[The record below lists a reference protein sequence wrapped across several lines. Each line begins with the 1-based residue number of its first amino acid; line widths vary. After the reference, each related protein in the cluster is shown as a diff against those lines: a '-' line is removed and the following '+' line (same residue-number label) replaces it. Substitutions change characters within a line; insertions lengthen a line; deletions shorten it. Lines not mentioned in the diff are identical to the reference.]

1 MANYSITP
9 YYSGRGYYDVTGAD
23 GNKYIYVPKEFVEKG
38 FVSGGTQW
46 VNDNFLNQ
54 DLLSKSSAFKLDNAD
69 AITGA
74 AKSLYSDPTNG
85 YVWKYSDLYPYTND
99 FSFGGYGISAD
110 FPAIQ
115 GLGSANGRPVYV
127 TSAASG
133 QDQTVYT
140 GGGNFD
146 NTRIE
151 RTGGGGLFGG
161 FLGQVFNPI
170 LSGISG
176 IVGGVSGAVAGLG
189 QGVSDAI
196 HGVGTTVAKSPL
208 LNTAAVIALTPYV
221 GPVGAA
227 ALVSA
232 NAGASPENIVKNM
245 ILAGVSVGVA
255 QQVAPGI
262 SEMVGGGNAGAI
274 AGQAASSAT
283 TAALTGRDPIQA
295 ALNAT
300 ISGGVSVGTGE
311 ILKDVEGF
319 QDLTPAQQKA
329 VATVV
334 SAELQG
340 KDPTAA
346 LISQALEVGR
356 QTVRDTL
363 NTKIDEADFGTNQG
377 AVNKVAEMEAK
388 EKEAEAQRQEQAKQE
403 ALAEEARQQAAAL
416 EAQRQTEAEAARQEA
431 LAEEAKRSQ
440 ELQAQQE
447 ADAAKAAEEKRLAE
461 EENIKKIEAA
471 RTEQPDTKT
480 STEPPPAVDES
491 YLSNLSPADLERYK
505 AMQAGL
511 DTVPEPKPQDL
522 GVTQENID
530 SYEKTQQENAAAGGW
545 PAGYKANEDGTATM
559 VHDDGSTVTID
570 DKNNIVYTTE
580 APAGNLISDP
590 ATQTPQTGGSTVKA
604 PSGTTKATDQLFSS
618 MPTAQK
624 SVVMDMAS
632 SGTPL
637 AQAVTAA
644 SAFTPVGIK
653 TTGDV
658 GASKFEGPLD
668 TFLKMVKESDY
679 AKKPTEAQNQK
690 EPAVQQDLLS
700 QPSNYFSYGQ
710 PTEIDQLISGE
721 APNFTAKAGG
731 LAVPMMAA
739 GGNTRYGKY
748 AGGGLNVVNHSGK
761 ARLDFRKGDA
771 VTGPGDGQSDD
782 IPAMLADGEFVFPAD
797 VVAALGNGSTKA
809 GSDKLYDMMHSIREY
824 HRAAKPKDLPPPAK
838 KSPLDY
844 LKSSKARR

>member
-1 MANYSITP
+1 MADYSITP
-9 YYSGRGYYDVTGAD
+9 YFSGRGYYDITGAD

-38 FVSGGTQW
+38 FVAGGTQW
-46 VNDNFLNQ
+46 VNDNFLNP
-54 DLLSKSSAFKLDNAD
+54 DLLSKSSEFKLENAD

-85 YVWKYSDLYPYTND
+85 YVWKYDDLIPYANG
-99 FSFGGYGISAD
+99 FSFGGYGISPD

-127 TSAASG
+127 TSAAPG
-133 QDQTVYT
+133 QDQTVYR

-146 NTRIE
+146 HTRVE
-151 RTGGGGLFGG
+151 RTSGGGGLFGG

-170 LSGISG
+170 VSGISG
-176 IVGGVSGAVAGLG
+176 IVGGVSDAVKGLG

-196 HGVGTTVAKSPL
+196 HGVGTTIAKNPVLS
-208 LNTAAVIALTPYV
+208 TAAVVVLSKYI
-221 GPVGAA
+221 GPQAAA

-232 NAGASPENIVKNM
+232 NAGAPPEIIARNM
-245 ILAGVSVGVA
+245 VLAGVAADVA
-255 QQVAPGI
+255 QSVAPEVSQMTG
-262 SEMVGGGNAGAI
+262 SGNVGAV
-274 AGQAASSAT
+274 AGQAAGSAT

-300 ISGGVSVGTGE
+300 ITSGVSVGTGE

-334 SAELQG
+334 SSQLQG

-363 NTKIDEADFGTNQG
+363 NTKIDEADFGVNQG
-377 AVNKVAEMEAK
+377 TVDKLAELQARE
-388 EKEAEAQRQEQAKQE
+388 EEAED
-403 ALAEEARQQAAAL
+403 
-416 EAQRQTEAEAARQEA
+416 AARA
-431 LAEEAKRSQ
+431 AEAKR
-440 ELQAQQE
+440 L
-447 ADAAKAAEEKRLAE
+447 AD
-461 EENIKKIEAA
+461 EENVRQIEAA
-471 RTEQPDTKT
+471 RAEQGATNTPTNI
-480 STEPPPAVDES
+480 EAPPVVDES
-491 YLSNLSPADLERYK
+491 YLSKLSPADLERYK
-505 AMQAGL
+505 AMQAGIE
-511 DTVPEPKPQDL
+511 TVPDIKPQDL
-522 GVTQENID
+522 GIPQESID
-530 SYEKTQQENAAAGGW
+530 SYEKTQQENADAGKLPSQW
-545 PAGYKANEDGTATM
+545 VTNQDGSGTSTM
-559 VHDDGSTVTID
+559 VHDDGSTTTID
-570 DKNNIVYTTE
+570 DKGDIVYTTE

-624 SVVMDMAS
+624 SVVMNMAN

-637 AQAVTAA
+637 AEAVTAA

-653 TTGDV
+653 TSTDAG
-658 GASKFEGPLD
+658 GSKFEGPLD

-679 AKKPTEAQNQK
+679 SKKPVEAQNQQG
-690 EPAVQQDLLS
+690 PNVQQDFLS

-721 APNFTAKAGG
+721 VPNFTAKEGG

-809 GSDKLYDMMHSIREY
+809 GSDKLYEMMHSIRQH
-824 HRAAKPKDLPPPAK
+824 HRSAKPKDLPPPAK

-844 LKSSKARR
+844 LKSKKARR

>member
-1 MANYSITP
+1 MRFHRFDFP
-9 YYSGRGYYDVTGAD
+9 
-23 GNKYIYVPKEFVEKG
+23 
-38 FVSGGTQW
+38 
-46 VNDNFLNQ
+46 
-54 DLLSKSSAFKLDNAD
+54 DLPLDAFKHYGDRRIKPQGPPSIPD
-69 AITGA
+69 I
-74 AKSLYSDPTNG
+74 AKTISD
-85 YVWKYSDLYPYTND
+85 VV
-99 FSFGGYGISAD
+99 SAP
-110 FPAIQ
+110 FQPQ
-115 GLGSANGRPVYV
+115 S
-127 TSAASG
+127 S
-133 QDQTVYT
+133 
-140 GGGNFD
+140 
-146 NTRIE
+146 
-151 RTGGGGLFGG
+151 GGGGGGGGGWFGS
-161 FLGQVFNPI
+161 FLGNPLGTTIDTASSLINDSAKATSDVIKGASDTLHQVTAPI
-170 LSGISG
+170 LDP
-176 IVGGVSGAVAGLG
+176 
-189 QGVSDAI
+189 VSDVI
-196 HGVGTTVAKSPL
+196 HEAGTAVAKSPL
-208 LNTAAVIALTPYV
+208 LSTAAVIALTPYI
-221 GPVGAA
+221 GAPAAA

-232 NAGASPENIVKNM
+232 NAGAKPETIVKNM
-245 ILAGVSVGVA
+245 VMAGVAAEVA
-255 QQVAPGI
+255 QQVAPEVSSMTG
-262 SEMVGGGNAGAI
+262 SGNAGAV
-274 AGQAASSAT
+274 AGQAAGSAT
-283 TAALTGRDPIQA
+283 TAALIGRDPIQA

-300 ISGGVSVGTGE
+300 ITSGVSVGTGE

-363 NTKIDEADFGTNQG
+363 NTKIDEADFGVNQG
-377 AVNKVAEMEAK
+377 TVDKLAELQARE
-388 EKEAEAQRQEQAKQE
+388 EEAED
-403 ALAEEARQQAAAL
+403 
-416 EAQRQTEAEAARQEA
+416 AARA
-431 LAEEAKRSQ
+431 AEAKR
-440 ELQAQQE
+440 L
-447 ADAAKAAEEKRLAE
+447 AD
-461 EENIKKIEAA
+461 EENIRQIEAA
-471 RTEQPDTKT
+471 RAEQGATNT
-480 STEPPPAVDES
+480 TEPTNTEAPPAVDES
-491 YLSNLSPADLERYK
+491 YLSKLSPADLERYK
-505 AMQAGL
+505 AMQAGI
-511 DTVPEPKPQDL
+511 DTVPDIKPQDL

-530 SYEKTQQENAAAGGW
+530 SYEKTQQENADAGKLPSQW
-545 PAGYKANEDGTATM
+545 VTNQDGSGTSTM
-559 VHDDGSTVTID
+559 VHDDGSTTTID
-570 DKNNIVYTTE
+570 DKGDIVYTTE

-624 SVVMDMAS
+624 SVVMNMAN

-637 AQAVTAA
+637 AEAVTAA

-653 TTGDV
+653 TSTDAG
-658 GASKFEGPLD
+658 GSKFEGPLD

-679 AKKPTEAQNQK
+679 SKKPVEAQNQQG
-690 EPAVQQDLLS
+690 PNVQQDLLS

-721 APNFTAKAGG
+721 VPNFAAKAGG

-844 LKSSKARR
+844 LKSKKARR